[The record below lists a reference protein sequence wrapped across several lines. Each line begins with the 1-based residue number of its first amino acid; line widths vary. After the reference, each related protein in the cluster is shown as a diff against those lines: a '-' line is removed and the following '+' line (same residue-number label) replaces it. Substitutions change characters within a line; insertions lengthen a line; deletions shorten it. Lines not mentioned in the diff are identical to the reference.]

1 MVVNDDGFF
10 SLHNRFSACFTF
22 LLFVQK
28 SLIVFVVF
36 DVGVRCC
43 RLLLHFPFFLSFI
56 LLFLS
61 LFVIFLHFMC
71 FIQSSTHVHAH
82 IVAKQRIILLWVMT
96 LNKSPEMKWEFFPRQ
111 AFDLL
116 SGNMCAAGLVC
127 VNCVQSK
134 HTHNEMRLCKT
145 EIRKKLRDETT
156 KE

>member
-10 SLHNRFSACFTF
+10 SLHNRFLACFTF
-22 LLFVQK
+22 LLFVQE

-96 LNKSPEMKWEFFPRQ
+96 LNKSPEMKWEFFPVEHLIYLVEILRCWV
-111 AFDLL
+111 
-116 SGNMCAAGLVC
+116 SVC
-127 VNCVQSK
+127 VNCVQST
-134 HTHNEMRLCKT
+134 HTH
-145 EIRKKLRDETT
+145 TT
-156 KE
+156 RCGCAKQK